1 MGLLCAWSP
10 KGQCCKH
17 MSHNYYYLFN
27 SYLTVGAIF
36 SFINFLHLN
45 FTLLQFHIWFNCSI
59 TSQSIWT
66 ERKTCTEA
74 NLSYHR
80 GKNKAMTNHIT
91 TCHFLFLSMIKEKFW
106 VSRQKKQVLES
117 KLNTKCRHT
126 CTNAKQF
133 FWERPVSKSFREEK
147 FCVSQTEH
155 TKSLMQLQNVSK
167 HKAWIQAARI
177 N

>member
-1 MGLLCAWSP
+1 
-10 KGQCCKH
+10 
-17 MSHNYYYLFN
+17 
-27 SYLTVGAIF
+27 
-36 SFINFLHLN
+36 
-45 FTLLQFHIWFNCSI
+45 
-59 TSQSIWT
+59 
-66 ERKTCTEA
+66 
-74 NLSYHR
+74 
-80 GKNKAMTNHIT
+80 
-91 TCHFLFLSMIKEKFW
+91 MIKEKFW

-133 FWERPVSKSFREEK
+133 FRERLVTKSFREEK

-167 HKAWIQAARI
+167 HKARIQAARI